1 MKAVSGILVILV
13 RIMFL
18 VQLVLGISFWTGHTF
33 NLIGAH
39 MLLGLA
45 IVVCLWISAIVAA
58 TARVQ
63 AVQPRQVQPWAQG
76 ARPGRALL
84 RGAAWAPG
92 SSRRRGASWRKAL
105 RRRRGMARQ
114 EPRPAPP
121 GPQPRLFAPPP
132 GPAPTATT
140 AGLFGPNSVRLP

>member
-63 AVQPRQVQPWAQG
+63 AGLVAAAFVWG
-76 ARPGRALL
+76 AIVVALGITQDSL
-84 RGAAWAPG
+84 VPGAAHWTIQVLHLLVG
-92 SSRRRGASWRKAL
+92 FGAIGL
-105 RRRRGMARQ
+105 N
-114 EPRPAPP
+114 E
-121 GPQPRLFAPPP
+121 RLNRS
-132 GPAPTATT
+132 TQQ
-140 AGLFGPNSVRLP
+140 RLL